1 MPKPL
6 RINCYN
12 IFPSKPFKN
21 PRISH
26 TYAIVRTA
34 LAHFLCPEKFE
45 TKTQYQAMKTKIIIL
60 SIFFLMFI
68 GCTDDDNTEIPS
80 NTLEADA
87 FSENQGDIYAGQ
99 AVILNGSKSTDKE
112 GKPFQYLWR
121 FKAKPSGSLT
131 ELTEETTAKP
141 KFTPDKVGNY
151 SVELKIFNTEFYD
164 TDELTILVKEDENP
178 PEQETIIISE
188 NITARRHLA
197 NVFEDPNKIDYLVT
211 GDIHVSALLTIDPN
225 VVIAFD
231 ENTAMYIDNPGA
243 IITTAAASS
252 FITFTGK
259 NKVPGYWKGLII
271 NSNSPL
277 NKLDRVTIEYAGG
290 AIAQGMEVATSLGLD
305 NDGRGQLTLV
315 SSIIQNSAA
324 YAVAIEVGAKWNTES
339 FNVYRNNNKSIQLP
353 ASQLGSLSSLSEFQN
368 NAENIIDVIGDRI
381 STSQETVWS
390 DLYNSSENMKYVV
403 KGTIEVVSGLRIL
416 EGLELYMDRDSEINI
431 TQKGYIIALGSP
443 QYPIKFLSREFFDGG
458 YWKGISIMSNDMKN
472 ELDNVEIHNAGSEIM
487 DGLQFKTA
495 VGLGGANEA
504 KLKLFSS
511 KIVGSGGNGIYV
523 ENGAELVRIDEIR
536 FHENKGSA
544 ITMAANQVKKLNDA
558 TGMEFIGNG
567 HNGVEILGS
576 ALFEPNVETTWP
588 ALHFGAT
595 YLVSGNLGIQSG
607 LRILPGAVFKF
618 AEDKMFGVFPYGYL
632 IAQGNPNNKI
642 VFTGAAA
649 SKGFWNGIRIQ
660 SDSAKNIMEYTEVLY
675 AGKTEMPGVSKIT
688 SIGLDGD
695 YMGNLTIKN
704 SKIAHGHGYGIAFE
718 NRNTS
723 INPDFNMVNLFE
735 DLSLGD
741 ISLP

>member
-1 MPKPL
+1 
-6 RINCYN
+6 
-12 IFPSKPFKN
+12 
-21 PRISH
+21 
-26 TYAIVRTA
+26 
-34 LAHFLCPEKFE
+34 
-45 TKTQYQAMKTKIIIL
+45 MKTKLILL

-68 GCTDDDNTEIPS
+68 GCSDDDYTEIPS

-87 FSENQGDIYAGQ
+87 FSENQGDIYTGQ
-99 AVILNGSKSTDKE
+99 AVVLNGSKSMDKA
-112 GKPFQYLWR
+112 GKSFQYLWR

-141 KFTPDKVGNY
+141 KFTPDKAGNY
-151 SVELKIFNTEFYD
+151 SVELKVFNTDFYD
-164 TDELTILVKEDENP
+164 TDELTIVVKEDENP
-178 PEQETIIISE
+178 PVQETILISE
-188 NITARRHLA
+188 NITERRHLA
-197 NVFEDPNKIDYLVT
+197 NVFDDPDKFDYLVT

-259 NKVPGYWKGLII
+259 NKLPGYWKGLII
-271 NSNSPL
+271 NSNNPL

-290 AIAQGMEVATSLGLD
+290 AIAQGMEVATSLGIANEGPGHL
-305 NDGRGQLTLV
+305 NLV
-315 SSIIQNSAA
+315 SSIIQHSAT
-324 YAVAIEVGAKWNTES
+324 YAMAVEVGAKWNTES
-339 FNVYRNNNKSIQLP
+339 FNVYRNNKKIIRVP
-353 ASQLGSLSSLSEFQN
+353 ASQLGVVSSLSEFHN
-368 NAENIIDVIGDRI
+368 NEVNVIEVIGDRI
-381 STSQETVWS
+381 YDTEETIWS
-390 DLYNSSENMKYVV
+390 NLYNSTGDLKYIVEG
-403 KGTIEVVSGLRIL
+403 KIEVVSGLRIL

-431 TQKGYIIALGSP
+431 TSRGYLVALGSN
-443 QYPIKFLSREFFDGG
+443 QYPIKFRGKESLDGG

-472 ELDNVEIHNAGSEIM
+472 ELDNVEIHNAGSEIL
-487 DGLQFKTA
+487 DGLQYKTA
-495 VGLGGANEA
+495 IGLGGANEA

-523 ENGAELVRIDEIR
+523 ENGAEIVHIDQIKFR
-536 FHENKGSA
+536 ENLGPA
-544 ITMAANQVKKLNDA
+544 ITMAANQVKKLTNA

-567 HNGVEILGS
+567 HNGVEIFGS
-576 ALFEPNVETTWP
+576 ALFDPNVETTWP
-588 ALHFGAT
+588 ALHFNAS
-595 YLVSGNLGIQSG
+595 YLVSGNLAIQSG
-607 LRILPGAVFKF
+607 LKILPGAVFKF

-632 IAQGNPNNKI
+632 IAQGTANNKI
-642 VFTGAAA
+642 VFTGATTT
-649 SKGFWNGIRIQ
+649 KGFWNGIRIQ
-660 SDSAKNIMEYTEVLY
+660 SDSAKNLMDHTEVLY
-675 AGKTEMPGVSKIT
+675 AGKTEMPGVSKIA

-695 YMGNLTIKN
+695 YWANLTIKN

-723 INPDFNMVNLFE
+723 INSDFNMVNLFE

>member
-1 MPKPL
+1 
-6 RINCYN
+6 
-12 IFPSKPFKN
+12 
-21 PRISH
+21 
-26 TYAIVRTA
+26 
-34 LAHFLCPEKFE
+34 
-45 TKTQYQAMKTKIIIL
+45 MKTKIIIL
-60 SIFFLMFI
+60 SIFLSIFI
-68 GCTDDDNTEIPS
+68 GCSDDDHTEIPA

-87 FSENQGDIYAGQ
+87 FSENQGDVYTGQ
-99 AVILNGSKSTDKE
+99 AVILNGSKSMDKA
-112 GKPFQYLWR
+112 GKSFQYLWR
-121 FKAKPSGSLT
+121 FKAKPSGSLS

-178 PEQETIIISE
+178 TEQETIIISE

-197 NVFEDPNKIDYLVT
+197 NVFDDPNKIDYLVT
-211 GDIHVSALLTIDPN
+211 GDIHVTALLTIDPN

-271 NSNSPL
+271 NSNNPL
-277 NKLDRVTIEYAGG
+277 NKLERVTIEYGGG
-290 AIAQGMEVATSLGLD
+290 AIAQGMEVATTLGID
-305 NDGRGQLTLV
+305 NEGPGHLNLV
-315 SSIIQNSAA
+315 SSIIQHSAA
-324 YAVAIEVGAKWNTES
+324 YAMAVEIGAKWNTES
-339 FNVYRNNNKSIQLP
+339 FNVYRNNKKIMRIP
-353 ASQLGSLSSLSEFQN
+353 ASQFGVVSSLSEFQN
-368 NAENIIDVIGDRI
+368 NEEEIIEIIGDRI
-381 STSQETVWS
+381 YGTEETVWS
-390 DLYNSSENMKYVV
+390 DFYNGSGTSIAVKYIV
-403 KGTIEVVSGLRIL
+403 KGKVEVVSGLRIL
-416 EGLELYMDRDSEINI
+416 GGLELYMDKDSEINI
-431 TQKGYIIALGSP
+431 TKNGYLIALGSP
-443 QYPIKFLSREFFDGG
+443 QDRIKFLGKESVDGG
-458 YWKGISIMSNDMKN
+458 YWKGISIMSNDLKN
-472 ELDNVEIHNAGSEIM
+472 ELDNVEVHDAGSEIM
-487 DGLQFKTA
+487 EGLQNKTS

-523 ENGAELVRIDEIR
+523 ENGADLVRIDQIR
-536 FHENKGSA
+536 FHKNQGPS
-544 ITMAANQVKKLNDA
+544 ITMAANQVQKLNNA

-567 HNGVEILGS
+567 HNGVEIVGS

-607 LRILPGAVFKF
+607 LKILPGAVFKF

-632 IAQGNPNNKI
+632 IAKGTPNNKI
-642 VFTGAAA
+642 VFTGATA

-660 SDSAKNIMEYTEVLY
+660 SDSAKNLMEHTEVLY

-695 YMGNLTIKN
+695 YMSNLTIKN
-704 SKIAHGHGYGIAFE
+704 SKIAHGHGYGIALE

>member
-1 MPKPL
+1 
-6 RINCYN
+6 
-12 IFPSKPFKN
+12 
-21 PRISH
+21 
-26 TYAIVRTA
+26 
-34 LAHFLCPEKFE
+34 
-45 TKTQYQAMKTKIIIL
+45 MKTKIIIL
-60 SIFFLMFI
+60 SIFLLMFI
-68 GCTDDDNTEIPS
+68 GCSDDDNTEIPV

-87 FSENQGDIYAGQ
+87 FSENQGDVYAGQ
-99 AVILNGSKSTDKE
+99 AVILNGSKSMDKE

-121 FKAKPSGSLT
+121 FKSKPSGSLT
-131 ELTEETTAKP
+131 ELTEETTVKP

-178 PEQETIIISE
+178 PVQETIIISE
-188 NITARRHLA
+188 NITERRHLA
-197 NVFEDPNKIDYLVT
+197 NVFDDPNKFDYLVT

-271 NSNSPL
+271 NSNNPL
-277 NKLDRVTIEYAGG
+277 NKLERVTIEYGGG
-290 AIAQGMEVATSLGLD
+290 AIAQGMEVATTLGID
-305 NDGRGQLTLV
+305 NEGPGHLNLV
-315 SSIIQNSAA
+315 SSIIQHSAA
-324 YAVAIEVGAKWNTES
+324 YAMAVEIGAKWNTES
-339 FNVYRNNNKSIQLP
+339 FNVYRNNKKIMRLP
-353 ASQLGSLSSLSEFQN
+353 ASQFGVVSSLSEFQN
-368 NAENIIDVIGDRI
+368 NEEEIIEIIGDRI
-381 STSQETVWS
+381 YGTEETVWS
-390 DLYNSSENMKYVV
+390 DFHNGSVTSSDVKYLV
-403 KGTIEVVSGLRIL
+403 KGKVEVVSGLRIL
-416 EGLELYMDRDSEINI
+416 GGIELYMDRDSEINI

-443 QYPIKFLSREFFDGG
+443 QDRIKLVGKESMDGG
-458 YWKGISIMSNDMKN
+458 YWKGVSIMSNDMKN
-472 ELDNVEIHNAGSEIM
+472 ELDNVEIHDAGSEIM
-487 DGLQFKTA
+487 EGLQNKTA

-544 ITMAANQVKKLNDA
+544 IAMAANQVKKLNDA

-567 HNGVEILGS
+567 HNGVEIYGS
-576 ALFEPNVETTWP
+576 QLLSPDSSETIWP
-588 ALHFGAT
+588 ALHFGAS
-595 YLVSGNLGIQSG
+595 YLVSGNLGIQTG
-607 LRILPGAVFKF
+607 LKILPGAVFKF
-618 AEDKMFGVFPYGYL
+618 AEDKMFGVLPYGYL
-632 IAQGNPNNKI
+632 IAQGTPNNKI
-642 VFTGAAA
+642 VFTGSTA